1 MSKMSYKKSLN
12 NSVKEAGIE
21 GEGFSPSRCL
31 VGKQHRPGCHPATTS
46 RKWSKEDNKM
56 AILCFF
62 ASKGSNDPI
71 LVIERECI
79 STERTMDC
87 SSWRSNTCHAKLGL
101 F

>member
-46 RKWSKEDNKM
+46 RKWSKEDNKI
-56 AILCFF
+56 AILCF
-62 ASKGSNDPI
+62 
-71 LVIERECI
+71 LQ
-79 STERTMDC
+79 
-87 SSWRSNTCHAKLGL
+87 AKDQMTQYWL
-101 F
+101 